1 MGPATDEDRVA
12 AGRVP
17 CPAIHGSG
25 PTSQRWRETIHT
37 RSLLTPYNQDSEG
50 EEKLTAL
57 EVTSAIQ
64 MLKVNPLA
72 LMFKFRTEMVKV
84 CQEVLKFSLGTLG
97 VISLMES
104 KEMSLR
110 PDNIILLKALIYAL
124 GSNLERE

>member
-1 MGPATDEDRVA
+1 MGPATDEGRVA

-37 RSLLTPYNQDSEG
+37 RSLLTPYNQDSDG

-57 EVTSAIQ
+57 EVTSAVQ
-64 MLKVNPLA
+64 MLI
-72 LMFKFRTEMVKV
+72 FKYEQRWLKHAGEISSSFFRDAGRH
-84 CQEVLKFSLGTLG
+84 FIDG
-97 VISLMES
+97 S

-110 PDNIILLKALIYAL
+110 PDNIILLKALTDAL
-124 GSNLERE
+124 GSTFERE